1 MKVHKS
7 TNPRRVC
14 THGTMH
20 ASHGNWSYGIRHLT
34 AHLQLSDSSV
44 GDSLHSWLTMLCSYR
59 LTAKWISHTRIYP
72 LPFRFCSDIGHPVPC
87 SKSLL
92 AIILYS
98 VVCMYQSLKNFSSVS
113 NPRILMLHFWGTSNF
128 SPMLHLL
135 YHHNYTF
142 GCFLP
147 LKIVFFHSFLF
158 HSKVYL

>member
-1 MKVHKS
+1 
-7 TNPRRVC
+7 
-14 THGTMH
+14 MH
-20 ASHGNWSYGIRHLT
+20 ARHGNWFYGIRCLT
-34 AHLQLSDSSV
+34 AHLQLSDSYV
-44 GDSLHSWLTMLCSYR
+44 GDSLHSRLTMLCSSR
-59 LTAKWISHTRIYP
+59 LAAKWISHTRIYP
-72 LPFRFCSDIGHPVPC
+72 LPFRFFSDIGHPVPC

-92 AIILYS
+92 AIIPYS

-128 SPMLHLL
+128 SPMSHLL

-158 HSKVYL
+158 HSRVYL